1 MRRMP
6 AVSRPN
12 GSAALTGA
20 RPAGRRGRHRV
31 GSDGARRAAELA
43 CADGEPAGALHL
55 RIAPHS
61 LQPADAGH
69 GRLESRPFPPCQR
82 RQRGALLITSVQSVP
97 ARDTSTTMR
106 LREFVFGD
114 EDFQALR
121 VLVKSLTGIHLS
133 EQKRELVYGRLAR
146 RLRALQLRSFAEYRE
161 RLTRDEQEV
170 AELCNAIT
178 TNLTSFFR
186 EPHHFQYL
194 RDHVLA
200 PLAADPGR
208 GRRLR
213 IWSAGCSTGEEPYS
227 IAMAALEVLPE
238 PERWDVKILATDL
251 DSEVLERARRGVY
264 PAERTANISPERLGR
279 FFIERQEAGGLSR
292 QIAPHVAALVTFKQL
307 NLIHDLP
314 MRGPLDAI
322 FCRNVVIYF
331 DKETQREL
339 FARIARLQRPGDLLF
354 LGHSESLFKVC
365 DSYALI
371 GKTIHRRV

>member
-1 MRRMP
+1 
-6 AVSRPN
+6 
-12 GSAALTGA
+12 
-20 RPAGRRGRHRV
+20 
-31 GSDGARRAAELA
+31 
-43 CADGEPAGALHL
+43 
-55 RIAPHS
+55 
-61 LQPADAGH
+61 
-69 GRLESRPFPPCQR
+69 
-82 RQRGALLITSVQSVP
+82 
-97 ARDTSTTMR
+97 MR

-227 IAMAALEVLPE
+227 IAMAVLEALPE
-238 PERWDVKILATDL
+238 IERWDVKILATDL

-264 PAERTANISPERLGR
+264 PAERTASISPERLAR
-279 FFIERQEAGGLSR
+279 FFTERQEAGGLCR
-292 QIAPHVAALVTFKQL
+292 QIAPQVAALVTFKQL

-339 FARIARLQRPGDLLF
+339 FARVARLQRSGDLLF

>member
-1 MRRMP
+1 
-6 AVSRPN
+6 
-12 GSAALTGA
+12 
-20 RPAGRRGRHRV
+20 
-31 GSDGARRAAELA
+31 
-43 CADGEPAGALHL
+43 
-55 RIAPHS
+55 
-61 LQPADAGH
+61 
-69 GRLESRPFPPCQR
+69 
-82 RQRGALLITSVQSVP
+82 
-97 ARDTSTTMR
+97 MR

-133 EQKRELVYGRLAR
+133 QQKRELVYGRLAR

-161 RLTRDEQEV
+161 RLTRDEREV

-227 IAMAALEVLPE
+227 IAMAVLEALPD

-251 DSEVLERARRGVY
+251 DSEVLDRARRGVY
-264 PAERTANISPERLGR
+264 PAERTANVSPERLTR
-279 FFIERQEAGGLSR
+279 FFTERQEAGGLCR

-307 NLIHDLP
+307 NLIHELP

-339 FARIARLQRPGDLLF
+339 FARIARLQRSGDLLF

>member
-1 MRRMP
+1 
-6 AVSRPN
+6 VQ
-12 GSAALTGA
+12 AA
-20 RPAGRRGRHRV
+20 
-31 GSDGARRAAELA
+31 
-43 CADGEPAGALHL
+43 
-55 RIAPHS
+55 
-61 LQPADAGH
+61 
-69 GRLESRPFPPCQR
+69 
-82 RQRGALLITSVQSVP
+82 P
-97 ARDTSTTMR
+97 ARDASSTSLR
-106 LREFVFGD
+106 LREFAFGE

-121 VLVKSLTGIHLS
+121 QLVKSLTGIHLS
-133 EQKRELVYGRLAR
+133 NQKRELVYGRLTR
-146 RLRALQLRSFAEYRE
+146 RLRALQLRTFAEYRE
-161 RLTRDEQEV
+161 QLQGNVQEL

-200 PLAADPGR
+200 PLAAERHGK
-208 GRRLR
+208 RRLR

-227 IAMAALEVLPE
+227 IAMSVLETLPDRD
-238 PERWDVKILATDL
+238 RWDVRILATDL
-251 DSEVLERARRGVY
+251 DSEVLSRARRGIY
-264 PAERTANISPERLGR
+264 PPERMSTVSPERLQR
-279 FFIERQEAGGLSR
+279 FFIEPPEGGGIC
-292 QIAPHVAALVTFKQL
+292 QIAPEVAALVTFKQL
-307 NLIHDLP
+307 NLIHPLP

-339 FARIARLQRPGDLLF
+339 FTRIARLQRPGDLLF